1 MPKSNVGAM
10 MSAIAK
16 KRGKMKSGFSKKP
29 NFGQRQLAT
38 EGQSALNPQQQGATT
53 AKAQRGKKY

>member
-29 NFGQRQLAT
+29 SFGVVKAS